1 MTIRTGNVSDNSENQ
16 DDESKGNSPYKDMH
30 YKVYHDEGVD
40 DISLDYEHAERGW
53 NNLGRFYLSH
63 DTAKVVLTNKS
74 SGRIVI
80 GDAVKWVK
88 QN

>member
-1 MTIRTGNVSDNSENQ
+1 
-16 DDESKGNSPYKDMH
+16 MH

-40 DISLDYEHAERGW
+40 DISIDYLHAEGGW

-63 DTAKVVLTNKS
+63 DSAKVELTNKS

-80 GDAVKWVK
+80 GDAIKWVRCSK
-88 QN
+88 QERVKGRWGQGGL